1 MLHADV
7 SILAYGASSPYAT
20 PRKQIPFRSYT
31 SPSCQRIVVELR
43 AVRRPKQ
50 SKPLVRS
57 QSALSL
63 VRQREAKRKFIL
75 ALCSASSPAVATLQ
89 SPALARQQLRE
100 GLARA
105 YFPTIDQDIASE
117 YSQMLSRAVLTATY
131 GLAKEAAVDSLCLLQ
146 LGYSAKDKDLINEGR
161 VRYNAAVAKLRFEL
175 GKVGAIHDDGVLG
188 TTYILGC
195 CDFYQAVPY
204 RQTSFTHLYGMRT
217 LLELRGP
224 DDSYS
229 PFAKLV
235 VNNMRA
241 LLAVYGMSERKAVPF
256 HCAKWRDRIPMPPD
270 AQGKLSRLVAGVP
283 GLMERTDVCLRRT
296 PVNPSE
302 LDDVLLQLSVHES
315 NLQEWY
321 LAWLRSFEESPY
333 RLVSIRKFPHF
344 QRHGPS
350 TSQVFPMVLEFPSFA
365 KASCLTAYWI
375 GLLHLKQQL
384 LDLLALKCSGELNE
398 RKKRCCGL
406 TVLSVHFA

>member
-1 MLHADV
+1 
-7 SILAYGASSPYAT
+7 
-20 PRKQIPFRSYT
+20 
-31 SPSCQRIVVELR
+31 
-43 AVRRPKQ
+43 
-50 SKPLVRS
+50 
-57 QSALSL
+57 
-63 VRQREAKRKFIL
+63 
-75 ALCSASSPAVATLQ
+75 
-89 SPALARQQLRE
+89 
-100 GLARA
+100 
-105 YFPTIDQDIASE
+105 
-117 YSQMLSRAVLTATY
+117 MLSRAVLTATY

-398 RKKRCCGL
+398 RKTLLRADCAECALRLVQSVAFLTQAKYGHCGALRATRPLHWASRWFASDDETEKAACCSLISSGMGTSSGGSL
-406 TVLSVHFA
+406 YVLAVADESQDSN